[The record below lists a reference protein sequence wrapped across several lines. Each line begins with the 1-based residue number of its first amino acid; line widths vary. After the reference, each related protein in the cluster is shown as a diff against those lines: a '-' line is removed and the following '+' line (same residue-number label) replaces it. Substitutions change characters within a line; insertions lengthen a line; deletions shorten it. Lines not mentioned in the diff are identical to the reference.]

1 MSYSNYF
8 LYIILIILFKSH
20 FIIFIKN
27 KNKKTKGER
36 PFQKNVRHTW
46 GCNDRSFIHKV
57 NVNITKKTLILFKN
71 NVIFKLFFIYYFNN
85 LI

>member
-27 KNKKTKGER
+27 KKTKGER
-36 PFQKNVRHTW
+36 PFQKKVRHTW
-46 GCNDRSFIHKV
+46 GCNDRSTGFVRKE
-57 NVNITKKTLILFKN
+57 KS
-71 NVIFKLFFIYYFNN
+71 YM
-85 LI
+85 